1 MSEREFRFTVKFDY
15 DERDGLVQDKMQVIF
30 AEMAG
35 KANEIGKNRGP
46 HELLCGAT
54 VEWEPLFSP

>member
-1 MSEREFRFTVKFDY
+1 MSERELRFRVKFDY
-15 DERDGLVQDKMQVIF
+15 DDADGLVQDKMKVIF
-30 AEMAG
+30 AEMAV

-46 HELLCGAT
+46 HELLCGAV